1 MFQPRFLLL
10 FACITCPIAALAE
23 EGPAKEV
30 PELEALS
37 HYVGQWDVVVTS
49 PNMPNLKGQA
59 AAEWILNG
67 RFVEQTGTLESA
79 DGSTVLKLKT
89 LMTYDPKA
97 KSYRMWSFFS
107 NGTVI
112 DATGTWDAEK
122 KTMTSI
128 HREDGT
134 TTTTTA
140 DFSKE
145 KTEQWKIVTTNAQN
159 RVVSELSGT
168 NTRRQK

>member
-1 MFQPRFLLL
+1 MFRPHFLLL
-10 FACITCPIAALAE
+10 FACVTCPALAE
-23 EGPAKEV
+23 DGPSKEV
-30 PELEALS
+30 PELKALS

-49 PNMPNLKGQA
+49 QTMADFKGQA
-59 AAEWILNG
+59 TAEWVLNG
-67 RFVEQTGTLESA
+67 RFVEQTGVLESG

-89 LMTYDPKA
+89 LMTYDPRA
-97 KSYRMWSFFS
+97 KSYRLWSFFS
-107 NGTVI
+107 NGTVVE
-112 DATGTWDAEK
+112 AAGTWDAEK

-128 HREDGT
+128 HRDGGM

-145 KTEQWKIVTTNAQN
+145 GTEQWKIVTTNAQN
-159 RVVSELSGT
+159 AVVSELSGT